1 MAKKRLFGTFG
12 VRRTANDVLTPEFA
26 SRLAASYGSI
36 VQGTVAIGGDTR
48 TSTPML
54 KHAITAGL
62 LHELRTQDGQTG
74 FRKGR
79 GTRDQIASICWDSCL
94 RGFALTVPLVSNAF
108 PHNIHMTQSLT
119 SHIT

>member
-26 SRLAASYGSI
+26 SRLAASYGSL

-62 LHELRTQDGQTG
+62 LSSGCDG
-74 FRKGR
+74 
-79 GTRDQIASICWDSCL
+79 
-94 RGFALTVPLVSNAF
+94 
-108 PHNIHMTQSLT
+108 
-119 SHIT
+119 